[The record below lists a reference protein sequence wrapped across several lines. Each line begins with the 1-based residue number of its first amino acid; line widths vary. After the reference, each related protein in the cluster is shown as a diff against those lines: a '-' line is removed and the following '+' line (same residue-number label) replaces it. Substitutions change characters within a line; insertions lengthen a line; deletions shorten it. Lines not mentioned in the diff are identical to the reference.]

1 MAVKTSR
8 NRRYILSAAAFIGLV
23 GLLTSGCSGG
33 SDAKSNEI
41 IFGVGDPQLQI
52 GTAPYTSVLDAMG
65 YCKKA
70 GLSVKTQPTQGAVAS
85 LQSLL
90 TGQVNLVNGGS
101 SAFYQVAA
109 KHPEVRVISLG
120 AGNIWHTYVPAN
132 SPIKQLTDLKGK
144 NVGAQSLSSAAY
156 LFGRAGISAASM
168 NPDTAVK
175 WLSVGVGAQAA
186 NAMKKHDI
194 DAYASYEGPSGVME
208 QLLGQKL
215 RPLPS
220 ALDRLPGTIGLAT
233 TKKFLS
239 GHRDE
244 VVKFLRC
251 YNQGQLFGATNPT
264 AALKIHWKAHP
275 DQRPT
280 GISQKKAIKE
290 SLPIVAD
297 RYKTDAET
305 LPGAAPGYIDTPTVQ
320 KSIDFFVKTGLIK
333 QKVNASDVVDLS
345 AAKDA
350 RDFGAAAV
358 KKQAESYG
366 K

>member
-1 MAVKTSR
+1 MKLK
-8 NRRYILSAAAFIGLV
+8 RRYALSSAALAGLV
-23 GLLTSGCSGG
+23 GLLATGCGGGG

-41 IFGVGDPQLQI
+41 VFGIGDPQLQI
-52 GTAPYTSVLDAMG
+52 GTAPYTSVLDTMG

-70 GLSVKTQPTQGAVAS
+70 GLSLKEQPTQGAVAS
-85 LQSLL
+85 LQALL
-90 TGQVNLVNGGS
+90 TGQVNVVNGGS

-120 AGNIWHTYVPAN
+120 VGNIWHTYVPDS
-132 SPIKQLTDLKGK
+132 SPITTLKQLKGK
-144 NVGAQSLSSAAY
+144 TVGAQSLSSASY
-156 LFGRAGISAASM
+156 LFGRAGMSAGGM
-168 NPDTAVK
+168 NPDSDVK

-194 DAYASYEGPSGVME
+194 DAYASYEGPSGVMQ
-208 QLLGQKL
+208 QLLGEKM

-220 ALDRLPGTIGLAT
+220 ALDQLPGTIGLAT
-233 TKKFLS
+233 TKKFLAD
-239 GHRDE
+239 HRDE
-244 VVKFLRC
+244 VVKFLKC

-275 DQRPT
+275 DQKPN
-280 GISQKKAIKE
+280 GLSEKEAIKQ

-297 RYKTDAET
+297 RYKSDART
-305 LPGAAPGYIDTPTVQ
+305 SGGNPPGYMDTATVQ
-320 KSIDFFVKTGLIK
+320 RSIDFFLKTGLIK
-333 QKVNASDVVDLS
+333 QKVSAGDVVDLS

-350 RDFGAAAV
+350 GDYGAAAV
-358 KKQAESYG
+358 KKQAEQYG

>member
-1 MAVKTSR
+1 MRTQKI
-8 NRRYILSAAAFIGLV
+8 RYALLALA
-23 GLLTSGCSGG
+23 GLLAAGCGGG
-33 SDAKSNEI
+33 SDEKANEI
-41 IFGVGDPQLQI
+41 TFGVGDPQLQI

-70 GLSVKTQPTQGAVAS
+70 GLTVKTQPTQGAVAS
-85 LQSLL
+85 LQALL

-120 AGNIWHTYVPAN
+120 AGNIWHTYVPAD
-132 SPIKQLTDLKGK
+132 SPIRTLKDLKGR
-144 NVGAQSLSSAAY
+144 NVGAQSLSSASY
-156 LFGRAGISAASM
+156 LFGRAGMSAGGM
-168 NPDTAVK
+168 NPDSDVK

-186 NAMKKHDI
+186 NAMKKHEI
-194 DAYASYEGPSGVME
+194 DAYASYEGPAGVMQ
-208 QLLGQKL
+208 QLLGQKM

-233 TKKFLS
+233 TKRFLAD
-239 GHRDE
+239 HRTE

-251 YNQGQLFGATNPT
+251 YDQGQLFGATNPA

-275 DQRPT
+275 DQRPA
-280 GISQKKAIKE
+280 GLSEKAAIAQ

-297 RYKTDAET
+297 RYQADAASQG
-305 LPGAAPGYIDTPTVQ
+305 GAAPGYLDTATVQ
-320 KSIDFFVKTGLIK
+320 RSIDFFLRTGLIK
-333 QKVNASDVVDLS
+333 QKVDASEVVDLS

-350 RDFGAAAV
+350 GDFGAAAV
-358 KKQAESYG
+358 KKQAEAYG